1 MKKQHW
7 YFAGAA
13 LLTILIM
20 GANKLFST
28 PTKSGI
34 KRIKDA
40 MGYGHYGAPRTH
52 GTHKGIDFVTVP
64 GEPILATVSG
74 KVTALPY
81 AASDLVHRG
90 VEIVSGNEEHQI
102 FYLKPIV
109 RVGQNVV
116 RGQII
121 GYADD
126 IRLKYGSAMT
136 NHVHHEVKENGI
148 FIDPTKRYA

>member
-20 GANKLFST
+20 GASKAFIK

-40 MGYGHYGAPRTH
+40 MGEGHYGAPRGNRKH
-52 GTHKGIDFVTVP
+52 MGIDFVTVP
-64 GEPILATVSG
+64 GEPIFAPISG

-90 VEIVSGNEEHQI
+90 VEIVSGVEEHQL
-102 FYLKPIV
+102 FYIKPIV
-109 RVGQNVV
+109 RVGQTVV
-116 RGQII
+116 QGQII
-121 GYADD
+121 GYADN
-126 IRLKYGSAMT
+126 IKNKYGALMT
-136 NHVHHEVKENGI
+136 NHVHHEVKQNGK
-148 FIDPTKRYA
+148 FIDPTKKYA